1 MKQNYLTAHI
11 KTVFG
16 RPVSNH
22 SETLIEK
29 YKWTKQFPRK
39 FSIYTKPNTIK
50 TEKIEVNLPIKKKR
64 TKSSLSKEI
73 KKSQIDNTVSA
84 TVSSKSPNL

>member
-29 YKWTKQFPRK
+29 YK
-39 FSIYTKPNTIK
+39 
-50 TEKIEVNLPIKKKR
+50 
-64 TKSSLSKEI
+64 
-73 KKSQIDNTVSA
+73 
-84 TVSSKSPNL
+84 